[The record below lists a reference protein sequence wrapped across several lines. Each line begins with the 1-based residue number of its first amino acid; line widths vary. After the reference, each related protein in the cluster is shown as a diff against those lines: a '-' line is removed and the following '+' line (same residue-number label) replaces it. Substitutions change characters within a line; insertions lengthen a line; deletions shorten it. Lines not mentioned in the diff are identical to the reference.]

1 VSAFEESARDVPTR
15 DLPALDEPTRL
26 LVRASAAVCGGTEP
40 QLRAALTATLNVVDP
55 VWVEELVLQSYLFAG
70 LPRALNAAREWRRI
84 SGRRA
89 PAADEGA
96 DYALT
101 EEWRRRGEETC
112 ATVYGPFY
120 HRLRHNIAEL
130 HPALDAWMIVEG
142 YGKVLGRPAL
152 DLLRRELCV
161 VAACAALGQ
170 DRQLHS
176 HLHGALHAGASE
188 AQVSETLAA
197 VADFVAPRD
206 GGRFAHLWSHVRG
219 R

>member
-1 VSAFEESARDVPTR
+1 
-15 DLPALDEPTRL
+15 
-26 LVRASAAVCGGTEP
+26 
-40 QLRAALTATLNVVDP
+40 
-55 VWVEELVLQSYLFAG
+55 
-70 LPRALNAAREWRRI
+70 
-84 SGRRA
+84 
-89 PAADEGA
+89 
-96 DYALT
+96 
-101 EEWRRRGEETC
+101 
-112 ATVYGPFY
+112 
-120 HRLRHNIAEL
+120 
-130 HPALDAWMIVEG
+130 MIVEG

-176 HLHGALHAGASE
+176 HLHGAIHAGASQ

-206 GGRFAHLWSHVRG
+206 AERFAHLWSHVRG